1 MAKNIMEKK
10 NVRLF
15 PVFSTIFRIWK
26 RETLKRLFS
35 FRHLAINMFRAK
47 RIRKGILRKEGLL
60 VPTAIALSPTSNCNL
75 NCLGC
80 YSRSHPQKD
89 QLTIETIERCVG
101 EAVECGVFLFVIT
114 GGEPFLL
121 KKMIPIYKKYAR
133 ALFLVITN
141 GTLITPETADEIAES
156 GNVIPVVS
164 VEGDLEMT
172 DKRRGKGVF
181 DLAMQAMDR
190 FRERK
195 VLFGFS
201 AVCTDASI
209 EYLGSETFVGRMV
222 EAGCTLGFYN
232 ELIPIR
238 EGDETYMPSREQKQQ
253 FKDRLIEHR
262 RTKPIV
268 LINLP
273 EDEYD
278 EAGYCMAVG
287 RGAMHINS
295 QGWAEPCPFAHYA
308 RENIN
313 AHSFRDL
320 LQSPFFKALRDH
332 PTALMHG
339 EIGCSLVANRE
350 ILKEIAETTG
360 AVPTSEASRGHSG
373 EMHLRKKIEEDDG
386 IEKEPK
392 DGGKIAAR

>member
-10 NVRLF
+10 NLNLSS
-15 PVFSTIFRIWK
+15 VFSTIFRIWK

-35 FRHLAINMFRAK
+35 FRHLAVHMFRAK
-47 RIRKGILRKEGLL
+47 RTRKRIGRKEGLL

-75 NCLGC
+75 DCFGC
-80 YSRSHPQKD
+80 YSRSHPMEG
-89 QLTIETIERCVG
+89 QLTIETIDRCVG

-121 KKMIPIYKKYAR
+121 KKMAPLYKKYAR

-164 VEGDLEMT
+164 VEGDEKMT
-172 DKRRGKGVF
+172 DRRRGEGVYNR
-181 DLAMQAMDR
+181 AMRAMEL
-190 FRERK
+190 FRDRK

-201 AVCTDASI
+201 AVCTDSSI
-209 EYLGSETFVGRMV
+209 DCLGSETFVDRMV

-232 ELIPIR
+232 ELIPLR
-238 EGDETYMPSREQKQQ
+238 EGDETFLPKGEQRTA
-253 FKDRLIEHR
+253 FKEQLIEHR
-262 RTKPIV
+262 RAKPIV

-308 RENIN
+308 GENIN
-313 AHSFRDL
+313 THSFRDL
-320 LQSPFFKALRDH
+320 LRSPFFKALRDH

-339 EIGCSLVANRE
+339 DIGCSLVSNRE
-350 ILKEIAETTG
+350 VLREIAAATG
-360 AVPTSEASRGHSG
+360 ALPTSDASRGHVG
-373 EMHLRKKIEEDDG
+373 EEKG
-386 IEKEPK
+386 IPFL
-392 DGGKIAAR
+392 A